1 MKLQDTIDQLKD
13 GSLEQVSREALSSYQ
28 GANPA
33 DVEKLVKW
41 TQSLRDDLVT
51 LIKEIDDEDEVAMTL
66 AINYIELKSRWIAI
80 NTKINYQ
87 NFRTGSCD
95 PVSALR
101 AAAISQLLAKVESLL
116 SQGDIDQITQFLA
129 EPIRRAA

>member
-1 MKLQDTIDQLKD
+1 MKLQDTINQLND
-13 GSLEQVSREALSSYQ
+13 GSLERVAREALNSYQ

-33 DVEKLVKW
+33 DVEKLVRW
-41 TQSLRDDLVT
+41 TQSLRDDLIA

-101 AAAISQLLAKVESLL
+101 GAAISQLLAKVESLL
-116 SQGDIDQITQFLA
+116 SQDDIDQITQFLA

>member
-13 GSLEQVSREALSSYQ
+13 GSLEQVAREALSSYQ